1 MLISD
6 CEARKGGE
14 HLLSKPYAL
23 IGARQ
28 NSVVLSL
35 RKHSCIFSWRVLSS

>member
-14 HLLSKPYAL
+14 RLLSKPCAL

-28 NSVVLSL
+28 DSVVSEGALLYLLVEGS
-35 RKHSCIFSWRVLSS
+35 V

>member
-28 NSVVLSL
+28 NSVVSQEALLYLLMEGS
-35 RKHSCIFSWRVLSS
+35 V